1 MAHRKDQRLAKI
13 GKEGFDLIDEV
24 WGSSRERPLAPQRP
38 YYASELRAN
47 NPDPPSLYKYYPQ
60 KSHVVQLH
68 PSEERV
74 CNIKSYEAVQM
85 YQGVQYFSSK
95 RKSSTAAVA
104 F

>member
-1 MAHRKDQRLAKI
+1 MAHRKEQELAKI

-24 WGSSRERPLAPQRP
+24 WGNRKARAYHGSEYLRPNTLAP
-38 YYASELRAN
+38 S
-47 NPDPPSLYKYYPQ
+47 SLYKYYPQ
-60 KSHVVQLH
+60 KPHVVQLH

-74 CNIKSYEAVQM
+74 CNINSYEAVQM
-85 YQGVQYFSSK
+85 YHGVEYFSSK